1 MRLRKSPCCDLT
13 MKPLDE
19 TQRDN
24 ILMKILRIG
33 KTGERNKN
41 DVVMEAIKELE
52 NLENKGYDVDSYFL
66 VLKDFIERYLLV
78 RS

>member
-1 MRLRKSPCCDLT
+1 